1 MRIRIER
8 LSKEMLRVPPGSL
21 LSITNTLRTTLSLL
35 LLLLLRLLLRLWL
48 RLLLRLDGDVGRR
61 RNGGRLLPRPSL
73 ASGSRVDKGFPIGV
87 VGLRRKRWRDMALED
102 FVVV

>member
-1 MRIRIER
+1 MRIKVER

-21 LSITNTLRTTLSLL
+21 LSITNTLRTTLSL

-73 ASGSRVDKGFPIGV
+73 AAGSRVDKGFPIGV
-87 VGLRRKRWRDMALED
+87 VGLRGRRRRDVALKD